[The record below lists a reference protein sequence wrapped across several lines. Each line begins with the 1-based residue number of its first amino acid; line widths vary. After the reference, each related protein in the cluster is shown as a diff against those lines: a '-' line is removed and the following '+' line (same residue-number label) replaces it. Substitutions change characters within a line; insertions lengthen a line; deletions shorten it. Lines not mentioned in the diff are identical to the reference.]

1 MSKTLIRGGRVID
14 PESGLDGKADV
25 MISGGLVEKV
35 GKKLSG
41 ADEVFDAS
49 GMIVTPGLIDMH
61 VHLREPGNP
70 EEETIA
76 SGAAAAVAGGF
87 TSVVAMANSEPAVDN
102 EASTAFVYLKAE
114 EAALANVF
122 PVGAVTKG
130 RAGEELAEMG
140 LVSRAGAVAFS
151 DDGDPVS
158 NAQIM
163 RSALDYAKMFDKP
176 VLSHCE
182 VRDLAGPGVMNEGG
196 RSTLLGLPGMPD
208 AAEEIMV
215 ARDVRLAELT
225 GGKLHIQ
232 HLTTR
237 RSAQIVRDA
246 RAKGVR
252 VSAEATPHHMFLN
265 EDAVATYDPNFK
277 MNPPLRTAEDAEA
290 LIEAVIDGT
299 VAAIASDHAPHTQG
313 EKALEF
319 LYAPFGVIGLE
330 TTLGVSW
337 TELVVKR
344 KVEPSLLVE
353 RLAAAPARI
362 LGLAGRGSLARGTV
376 ADVTVI
382 DPREKWTVDPG
393 RFKSKSRNCPFA
405 GRELTGRAKAVFIA
419 GKLFEI
425 E

>member
-1 MSKTLIRGGRVID
+1 MANTLIKGGRVID
-14 PESGLDGKADV
+14 PASGLDEQADV
-25 MISGGLVEKV
+25 LIADGVIEKV
-35 GKKLSG
+35 GKVSG
-41 ADEVFDAS
+41 SGDVIDAA
-49 GMIVTPGLIDMH
+49 GMIVAPGLIDMH
-61 VHLREPGNP
+61 VHLREPGNS

-87 TSVVAMANSEPAVDN
+87 TSVVTMANSEPAVDN
-102 EASTAFVYLKAE
+102 EASATFVYLKAE
-114 EAALANVF
+114 EAGKANVF

-140 LVSRAGAVAFS
+140 LLSHAGAVAFS

-158 NAQIM
+158 NARIM
-163 RSALDYAKMFDKP
+163 RSALDYSKMFGKP

-182 VRDLAGPGVMNEGG
+182 VSELVGHGVMNESG

-215 ARDVRLAELT
+215 SRDVRLAEVT

-237 RSAQIVRDA
+237 RSVAAIREA
-246 RAKGVR
+246 RARGVA
-252 VSAEATPHHMFLN
+252 VSAEVTPHHMFLD
-265 EDAVATYDPNFK
+265 DAAVSTFDPNFK

-299 VAAIASDHAPHTQG
+299 VEVIASDHAPHTSE

-330 TTLGVSW
+330 TTLGVCW
-337 TELVVKR
+337 TELVVGR
-344 KVEPSLLVE
+344 KVEPSLVIE
-353 RLAAAPARI
+353 RMSAAPARI
-362 LGLAGRGSLARGTV
+362 LGLSGRGTLAEGSV
-376 ADVTVI
+376 ADVTII
-382 DPREKWTVDPG
+382 DPKAKWTVDPEK
-393 RFKSKSRNCPFA
+393 FESKSRNCPFA
-405 GRELTGRAKAVFIA
+405 GRELTGRAKAVLV
-419 GKLFEI
+419 GGRLFEVA
-425 E
+425 